1 MSEKKKK
8 NVEIVLVSG
17 EQFFTKQQ
25 VMVITARS
33 STSLWRDVKAQ
44 RFPAP
49 RCLGPL
55 RIGWLK
61 SEVMAWVIGCPP
73 VSAKNQIP

>member
-8 NVEIVLVSG
+8 DVEIVLVSG
-17 EQFFTKQQ
+17 EQFFTKRQ
-25 VMVITARS
+25 VIAITSRS
-33 STSLWRDVKAQ
+33 ATSLHRDVKAQ

-49 RCLGPL
+49 KSLGPL

-61 SEVMAWVIGCPP
+61 SDINEWLNSRPL
-73 VSAKNQIP
+73 VSTKK